1 MMAMVGQAA
10 ESMGRLLVVEGD
22 LVQRTVIGR
31 IGEKL
36 GYDILIAS
44 CFEAAARL
52 RAMDILVR
60 LRIKNIGAAI
70 DDFGTGHSS
79 LSPWRGFPSV
89 NSRLTSPLSRAA
101 KPIQT

>member
-44 CFEAAARL
+44 CFEAAPRL
-52 RAMDILVR
+52 LT
-60 LRIKNIGAAI
+60 LIGRWTSWSGCESRTSEPPSTISVPAI
-70 DDFGTGHSS
+70 RRSHPGVAS
-79 LSPWRGFPSV
+79 L
-89 NSRLTSPLSRAA
+89 
-101 KPIQT
+101 Q